1 MAYQSLYRKWRPQVF
16 EDVIGQKHIT
26 QTLMNAI
33 SLNRISHAYIFSGPR
48 GVGKTTTARIL
59 AKSLNCEKGTTP
71 HPCNKCERC
80 IRITEGYS
88 MDVIEIDG
96 ASNRGIDDIRDL
108 RNKVKFAPAEGKYK
122 VYIIDEVHMLTTEAF
137 NALLKTLEEPPSHV
151 IFIFATTAPH
161 KIPNTILSR
170 CQWFNFRR
178 ISLEDIINKLKM
190 IIKDEKLEIDD
201 QTLNIIARSSTGS
214 MRDAESIL
222 DQIIAYCGKEI
233 TLQNVREVL
242 GIIEEDVFFNFVDT
256 IINNDTVK
264 GVEIV
269 NRIAD
274 LGGDASQFI
283 KNLMEYVHNLS
294 LVKVCKPEVLNFQ
307 GIFTEDRERLLKQS
321 KLIKLGKL
329 FNIIDYLAEVERK
342 MKYTHNPWILL
353 EMLVLKFTAGEDYSS
368 KEIEKD
374 KDEGYLDLSKNKDV
388 VKSDNIKVKTREGIP
403 SPPKKKIQDKT
414 KKGSFIQT
422 KEVSTNLD
430 LNQVWPIILNKLK
443 KTKMSVYSFIIVNN
457 LITIEND
464 KLIIGFNKKYIFHKE
479 SLEKKNNKTLLQEL
493 IKEEIGRPLAIE
505 CIINDNGEE
514 DSFLEVE
521 LENKRKATGV
531 RNEGEEEIEERVTGK
546 KDKVKKISNNKISED
561 NLLLKESLNL
571 FKGTIIEEK
580 IENFKEGRKEGSNN
594 GYEISNETSPN
605 NAEKDGG
612 S

>member
-16 EDVIGQKHIT
+16 EDIIGQKHIT

-71 HPCNKCERC
+71 HPCNKCKRC

-264 GVEIV
+264 GIEIV

-294 LVKVCKPEVLNFQ
+294 LIKVCKPEVLNFQ

-329 FNIIDYLAEVERK
+329 FNIVDYLAEVERK

-374 KDEGYLDLSKNKDV
+374 KDEGYLDLSKNKDI
-388 VKSDNIKVKTREGIP
+388 VKSDNIKVKTREEI
-403 SPPKKKIQDKT
+403 PPKKKIQNKT
-414 KKGSFIQT
+414 KDGSFIQT

-505 CIINDNGEE
+505 CIINDNDEE

-571 FKGTIIEEK
+571 FKGKIIEEK

>member
-16 EDVIGQKHIT
+16 EDIIGQKHIT

-264 GVEIV
+264 GIEIV

-283 KNLMEYVHNLS
+283 KNLMEYIHNLS
-294 LVKVCKPEVLNFQ
+294 LIKVCKPEVLNFQ

-329 FNIIDYLAEVERK
+329 FNIVDYLAEVERK

-374 KDEGYLDLSKNKDV
+374 KDEGYLDLSKNKDI
-388 VKSDNIKVKTREGIP
+388 VKSDNLKVKTREEI
-403 SPPKKKIQDKT
+403 PPKKKIQDKT

-422 KEVSTNLD
+422 KEMSTNLD

-457 LITIEND
+457 LITIKND

-521 LENKRKATGV
+521 IENKKKATGV
-531 RNEGEEEIEERVTGK
+531 RNEGEEKIEERVTGK